1 MNRLRAAGR
10 LMRGLLH
17 VVAGFWLIY
26 VRFPQLQPS
35 HREAAVQAWAQR
47 LLVLWGINLV
57 VAGEPP
63 HQGPVLVV
71 ANHISWLDILV
82 LHAARHCRFVSKSDV
97 KHWPLI
103 GALATGSGTLFIER
117 ASRRDAMRVVH
128 HMADALRA
136 GEVVAVF
143 PEGTTSD
150 GIHLLPFHGNLIQAA
165 ISAES
170 PVVPVALRFVDPLS
184 GLTSLAPCYVGDDTL
199 VHSLWRTLC
208 TPGITAIVR
217 YGEPQH
223 AQGRDRRTWARE
235 LHDTIDVLRAAV
247 VPPAAQRGL
256 KKR

>member
-1 MNRLRAAGR
+1 MNRLRATGR
-10 LMRGLLH
+10 LLRGLAH

-47 LLVLWGINLV
+47 LLALWGIRLV

-63 HQGPVLVV
+63 RTGPVLVV

-82 LHAARHCRFVSKSDV
+82 LHAARHCRFVSKADV
-97 KHWPLI
+97 RHWPLI
-103 GALATGSGTLFIER
+103 GALASGSGTLFIER

-150 GIHLLPFHGNLIQAA
+150 GIHLLAFHGNLIQAA
-165 ISAES
+165 ISAQA
-170 PVVPVALRFVDPLS
+170 PVIPVALRFVDPLS
-184 GLTSLAPCYVGDDTL
+184 GQTSLAPCYVGDDTL
-199 VHSLWRTLC
+199 VQSLWRTLC
-208 TPGITAIVR
+208 TPGITAIVS
-217 YGEPQH
+217 YGEPQF
-223 AQGRDRRTWARE
+223 AEGRDRRTWARE
-235 LHDTIDVLRAAV
+235 LHDAIDVLRRAG
-247 VPPAAQRGL
+247 VPPTAPSGHQ
-256 KKR
+256 KQ

>member
-10 LMRGLLH
+10 LVRGLLH
-17 VVAGFWLIY
+17 VMAGFWLIY

-47 LLVLWGINLV
+47 LLALWGIRLV
-57 VAGEPP
+57 VTGAPP

-82 LHAARHCRFVSKSDV
+82 LHAARHCRFVSKADV

-103 GALATGSGTLFIER
+103 GALAIGSGTLFIER

-150 GIHLLPFHGNLIQAA
+150 GIHLLAFHANLIQAA
-165 ISAES
+165 ISADA
-170 PVVPVALRFVDPLS
+170 PVVPVALRFVDTLS
-184 GLTSLAPCYVGDDTL
+184 GQTSLAPCYIGDDTL
-199 VHSLWRTLC
+199 LQSLWRTLC
-208 TPGITAIVR
+208 ASGITAIVS

-223 AQGRDRRTWARE
+223 AEGRDRRAWARE
-235 LHDTIDVLRAAV
+235 LHDTIDVLRSAAV
-247 VPPAAQRGL
+247 SPEAPPGREKQ
-256 KKR
+256 